1 MTVSLHIA
9 YINDLK
15 KGVGARMQ
23 YFLKSTGFDQE
34 SFVRFGHRLLHGYPG
49 ENERID
55 AIVSM
60 TKIYREHWFLDK
72 LCKNNLVVEP
82 GGLMLRLGPKILD
95 TCLLDRRPYPGSPEY
110 RGWSA
115 ASVISHL
122 FCAPHLQRSERL
134 TTAMLKDAEKDLI
147 TAYLFACRAV
157 SQQQWKV
164 DDTYAKECTEAYEEW
179 AEDTAG
185 SFSKAC
191 SPWLGVFVYIKKWAA
206 LQRNSA
212 VLDPDLYPG
221 NVVWNWI
228 AGQGLSLLEYAWD
241 PSCYKQFLHTHEVP
255 LQNVLTKEEFKQYKE
270 LGYIPN
276 WSGVSALFPAVDIEQ
291 FVQREAQDFYQKK
304 IKPHRGLF
312 AAEAL
317 GVYLSA
323 TALDIAVRKGISSA
337 AALCWQH
344 V

>member
-1 MTVSLHIA
+1 
-9 YINDLK
+9 
-15 KGVGARMQ
+15 MQ

-60 TKIYREHWFLDK
+60 TKIYREHWFLEK
-72 LCKNNLVVEP
+72 LSKNNFVVEQ
-82 GGLMLRLGPKILD
+82 GGLMLRLGPEILD
-95 TCLLDRRPYPGSPEY
+95 QCLMDRRPWKGSPEY

-115 ASVISHL
+115 AAVVSHL

-147 TAYLFACRAV
+147 TAYLFACRAG
-157 SQQQWKV
+157 SKQQWTV
-164 DDTYAKECTEAYEEW
+164 DETYAKACTEAYEEW
-179 AEDTAG
+179 AADTTAP
-185 SFSKAC
+185 FSTAF
-191 SPWLGVFVYIKKWAA
+191 SPWLAVYVYMRKWSA
-206 LQRNSA
+206 LEGNTKGKNI
-212 VLDPDLYPG
+212 LDPDLYPG
-221 NVVWNWI
+221 NALWNWLTS
-228 AGQGLSLLEYAWD
+228 QDLHLLEYEWNQ
-241 PSCYKQFLHTHEVP
+241 CNYKQFLLTHEIP
-255 LQNVLTKEEFKQYKE
+255 LQKVLTKEEFRQYKE

-276 WSGVSALFPAVDIEQ
+276 WSGVSALLPAVDIKQ
-291 FVQREAQDFYQKK
+291 FVQREAQAFYQKK

-323 TALDIAVRKGISSA
+323 TALDIAVRKGLTSA
-337 AALCWQH
+337 AALCLQY